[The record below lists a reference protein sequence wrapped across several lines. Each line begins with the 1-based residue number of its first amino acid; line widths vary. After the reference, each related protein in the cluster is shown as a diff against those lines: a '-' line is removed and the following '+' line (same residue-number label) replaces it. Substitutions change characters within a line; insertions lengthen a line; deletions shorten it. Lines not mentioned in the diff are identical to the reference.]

1 MAENEMNPFIELE
14 GNVEAEPT
22 IELVGEVNMGSVSS
36 EKNAEAW
43 AVGER
48 GGVPV
53 GPTDQTYHNNSKYY
67 SEHAGENAEA
77 WATGERGGVPVDSSD
92 PAYHNNAKYY
102 SQQAH
107 AESATVEETRAMI
120 ADYYGGE

>member
-53 GPTDQTYHNNSKYY
+53 GPTDQTYHNN
-67 SEHAGENAEA
+67 
-77 WATGERGGVPVDSSD
+77 
-92 PAYHNNAKYY
+92 AKYY